1 MVRDDRDAAEPVR
14 SGLPEW
20 TAPKLEEIEYTDEL
34 RQLYRCEVVEAEA
47 ETPPVPD
54 VDQLVREVQQN
65 LWPSEHTRA
74 IG

>member
-1 MVRDDRDAAEPVR
+1 VVRDDRDAAEPVR

-34 RQLYRCEVVEAEA
+34 RQLYRCEVVEAA